1 MLTQTE
7 LGFTE
12 ESWNKIDNYSEDN
25 ILDSNTWP
33 LQREDTINEA
43 FAALMKTLPQE
54 IVSSKNLSEL
64 EILVL
69 AMEYIKGLESVLDKD
84 EEMKE

>member
-7 LGFTE
+7 FGFTE
-12 ESWNKIDNYSEDN
+12 ESWSRVDSYPDES

-33 LQREDTINEA
+33 LQAEDKMDEA
-43 FAALMKTLPQE
+43 FVALMRTLPAE
-54 IVSSKNLSEL
+54 IVSSHDLSEL

-69 AMEYIKGLESVLDKD
+69 AMEYIKRLENVLDTDVK
-84 EEMKE
+84 MKE